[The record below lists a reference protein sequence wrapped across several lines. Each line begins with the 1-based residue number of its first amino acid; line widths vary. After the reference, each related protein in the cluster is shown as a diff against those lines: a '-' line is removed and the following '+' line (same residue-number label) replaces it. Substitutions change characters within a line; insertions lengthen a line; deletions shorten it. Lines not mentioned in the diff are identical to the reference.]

1 MGNKLTTK
9 INDKEKKMLVILS
22 GLVIIF
28 LVYRL
33 VFSPLQDSNDALLSE
48 KAQLQQQVEQMQ
60 GMVTNKSSYES
71 QTKTMQ
77 DEIKTIFDGI
87 PSNLT
92 PEDEILY
99 AYNLEG
105 KYDMTITSL
114 SLPQAELAYT
124 MNQDGS
130 NSLDNGKM
138 LYKVPVAIACNV
150 SYEGLKDYLRDLAD
164 EQYSKSMDNIS
175 LTFDKET
182 GYLSGTF
189 TVNMYYLLGSDREYV
204 PQTIDGVSLGTD
216 NIFGATVAPATK

>member
-1 MGNKLTTK
+1 
-9 INDKEKKMLVILS
+9 
-22 GLVIIF
+22 
-28 LVYRL
+28 
-33 VFSPLQDSNDALLSE
+33 
-48 KAQLQQQVEQMQ
+48 
-60 GMVTNKSSYES
+60 
-71 QTKTMQ
+71 MQ
-77 DEIKTIFDGI
+77 DEIKTIFDSI

-92 PEDEILY
+92 SEDEIIY
-99 AYNLEG
+99 AYNMEG

-150 SYEGLKDYLRDLAD
+150 SYEGLKDYLRELAN
-164 EQYSKSMDNIS
+164 EKYSKAMNNIS

-182 GYLSGTF
+182 GYISGTF

-216 NIFGATVAPATK
+216 NIFGDALAPAVK

>member
-1 MGNKLTTK
+1 MRNRMTTK

-28 LVYRL
+28 LVYRM

-48 KAQLQQQVEQMQ
+48 KVQLQQQVEQMQ
-60 GMVTNKSSYES
+60 GMVTNKASYES
-71 QTKTMQ
+71 QTKKMQ
-77 DEIKTIFDGI
+77 DEIKTIFDSI

-92 PEDEILY
+92 SEDEIIY

-130 NSLDNGKM
+130 NTLDNGKM

-150 SYEGLKDYLRDLAD
+150 SYEGLKDYLRDLAA

-182 GYLSGTF
+182 GDLSGTF

-216 NIFGATVAPATK
+216 NIFGSAVAPATK